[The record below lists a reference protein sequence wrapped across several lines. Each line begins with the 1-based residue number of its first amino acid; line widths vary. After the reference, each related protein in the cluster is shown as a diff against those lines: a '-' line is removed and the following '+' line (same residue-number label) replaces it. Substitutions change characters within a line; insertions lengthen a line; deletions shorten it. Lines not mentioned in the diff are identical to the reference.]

1 MSNDARIL
9 VVEDQPTI
17 RMCLVQILD
26 KAGYQV
32 LTAGNGLEA
41 LDIIE
46 EQPVDLI
53 LADIMMPEMDGYAL
67 YRRVAEDP
75 KWVSTPFIFL
85 TARMLD
91 QDIRYGKELGV
102 DDYLVK
108 PVAADDLLA
117 SVRGRLRRAE
127 RIAHAAQVPAP
138 RRAVETDVLE
148 LGRLRIEPDQYR
160 VWLNDEPLKL
170 SNTEFT
176 LLAYMTQRANKVVP
190 MQEIVRAT
198 HNLET
203 NYAEASSLLRPM
215 IRSIRRKLGYPAG
228 NTGCIESVRGVGY
241 RFVPTRDA

>member
-1 MSNDARIL
+1 
-9 VVEDQPTI
+9 
-17 RMCLVQILD
+17 MCLVQILD
-26 KAGYQV
+26 KAGYQI

-41 LDIIE
+41 LEIME

-67 YRRVAEDP
+67 YQRVAENP
-75 KWVSTPFIFL
+75 RWVRTPFIFL

-117 SVRGRLRRAE
+117 SVRGRLRRAK
-127 RIAHAAQVPAP
+127 RIAHAT
-138 RRAVETDVLE
+138 ETRTPPGAMEADVLE
-148 LGRLRIEPDQYR
+148 LGRLRVEPDQYR
-160 VWLNDEPLKL
+160 AWLNDKPLRL

-190 MQEIVRAT
+190 MQEIVRET
-198 HNLET
+198 HNLDT
-203 NYAEASSLLRPM
+203 DYAEASSLLRPM
-215 IRSIRRKLGYPAG
+215 IRSLRRKLGYPAG

-241 RFVPTRDA
+241 RFVPIRDA